1 MIVGITLES
10 IEAKK
15 YGKFDGNIRID
26 NNVSITGV
34 KELKIPL
41 FEEKISQIAFGFTTK
56 YVKEKEELGDILIK
70 GVVLYRG
77 EEENIRKSYASEK
90 KLPEKIGPI
99 VVNAI
104 LTKCITRTIDLAE
117 QLALPPPI
125 NFPVVSHKK
134 KQNLEY
140 IG

>member
-1 MIVGITLES
+1 MES
-10 IEAKK
+10 W
-15 YGKFDGNIRID
+15 
-26 NNVSITGV
+26 
-34 KELKIPL
+34 
-41 FEEKISQIAFGFTTK
+41 
-56 YVKEKEELGDILIK
+56 
-70 GVVLYRG
+70 
-77 EEENIRKSYASEK
+77 
-90 KLPEKIGPI
+90 KIGPM

-140 IG
+140 IGWVERPKNIYTQTTQIINNNQKKHDAIYRIKNVNWIG